1 MNKNSIKL
9 RIANNTKGEQ
19 VLKAIF
25 SHPME
30 TGLRR
35 DKRTNKKIPAD
46 YIEDLRIS
54 VDGEIYFEITL
65 WEYVSRNPYLTF
77 TFAKPIVDGQLMQ
90 VSWVDNSEGETSYD
104 FVVNLKQDGAFRF
117 SGNKK
122 GSEVMQLLP
131 QAGPVCKTK
140 PPLSAN

>member
-1 MNKNSIKL
+1 MKKNSIKL

-19 VLKAIF
+19 ALKAIF

-35 DKRTNKKIPAD
+35 DKRTNKNIPAD

-54 VDGEIYFEITL
+54 VDGEMYFEITL
-65 WEYVSRNPYLTF
+65 GEFVSRNPYLTF
-77 TFAKPIVDGQLMQ
+77 TFAKPIVDGQLMKI
-90 VSWVDNSEGETSYD
+90 VWFDNSERETSYE
-104 FVVNLKQDGAFRF
+104 FIVRITPEGRFGF
-117 SGNKK
+117 SGDKK

-131 QAGPVCKTK
+131 EAGPVCKTK
-140 PPLSAN
+140 PPVSAN